1 MKRITGVD
9 QGPYCVT
16 GQTTVVAGRDVS
28 MEAGIISSDVNTKVS
43 AGRNVTMKAMNAT
56 HELEE
61 HRFDKGKSGGGHSK
75 TTESHDL
82 VKAQSSVGSSIEG
95 KNISVVASDAVQLE
109 GSQVLAA
116 DKVHVSGNTVAL
128 NTAKANSTVNH
139 VYLDKKK
146 SLVKRESTNAVDDVT
161 TTSVTGSTLSGKLSR
176 LLVLMM

>member
-1 MKRITGVD
+1 M
-9 QGPYCVT
+9 YLW
-16 GQTTVVAGRDVS
+16 
-28 MEAGIISSDVNTKVS
+28 EAGIISSDVNTKVS

-109 GSQVLAA
+109 GSQLLAA
-116 DKVHVSGNTVAL
+116 DTVKVSGNTVEL
-128 NTAKANSTVNH
+128 HTARQIVQSI
-139 VYLDKKK
+139 
-146 SLVKRESTNAVDDVT
+146 
-161 TTSVTGSTLSGKLSR
+161 
-176 LLVLMM
+176 MCM

>member
-1 MKRITGVD
+1 
-9 QGPYCVT
+9 
-16 GQTTVVAGRDVS
+16 

-56 HELEE
+56 HELE
-61 HRFDKGKSGGGHSK
+61 DIVSIKVN
-75 TTESHDL
+75 L
-82 VKAQSSVGSSIEG
+82 VVDILKRLSLMILLKHNHQFGSSIEG

-146 SLVKRESTNAVDDVT
+146 SLVKRESTNAVDDVP
-161 TTSVTGSTLSGKLSR
+161 LHL
-176 LLVLMM
+176 